1 MSMRQGHQQQNRE
14 KTKSN
19 HKFGEKEKI
28 ARMSYKKRL
37 NEEFDPGS
45 G

>member
-19 HKFGEKEKI
+19 HKFGVKLKQQNELL
-28 ARMSYKKRL
+28 KRL